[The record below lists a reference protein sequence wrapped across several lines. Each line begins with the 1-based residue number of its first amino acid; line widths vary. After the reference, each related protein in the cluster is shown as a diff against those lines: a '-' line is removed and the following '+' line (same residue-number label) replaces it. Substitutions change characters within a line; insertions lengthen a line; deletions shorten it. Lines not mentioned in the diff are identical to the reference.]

1 MSGSSRSTAVLRPL
15 TDRQA
20 EVLQAVAD
28 ERIERGLVHGTLEPH
43 LLEGQDVIWP
53 LRALVLKGLV
63 QLRPIGRPR
72 LTDRGWLSLH
82 LAA

>member
-43 LLEGQDVIWP
+43 LLEGQDVIWT
-53 LRALVLKGLV
+53 LRALVIKGLV
-63 QLRPIGRPR
+63 QLQPIGRPL
-72 LTDRGWLSLH
+72 LTDRGWMSVY